1 MGQWSRPLEPWH
13 SEPLPEQSGSQGQ
26 GLMALS
32 MVPGSPQEGEP
43 QPGLRGLFLQEG
55 GTGCGE
61 RGGREDLLTGCIG
74 YVLVRGPGRV
84 GREEPGEDRSPCST
98 HADDH
103 HGGPVGQQ
111 E

>member
-1 MGQWSRPLEPWH
+1 
-13 SEPLPEQSGSQGQ
+13 
-26 GLMALS
+26 

-43 QPGLRGLFLQEG
+43 QPGLRGRFLEEEVRAVG
-55 GTGCGE
+55 KVGE
-61 RGGREDLLTGCIG
+61 DKDLLTGCEG

-84 GREEPGEDRSPCST
+84 SREEPGEDRSPHST

-111 E
+111 EYQTRRLLSDHQLMLR